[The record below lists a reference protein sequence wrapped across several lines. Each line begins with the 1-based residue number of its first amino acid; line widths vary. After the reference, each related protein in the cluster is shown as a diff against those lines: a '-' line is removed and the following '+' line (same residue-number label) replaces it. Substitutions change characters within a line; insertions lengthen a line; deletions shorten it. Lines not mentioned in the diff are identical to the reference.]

1 MLVYFISYKH
11 KILNRAHEMEV
22 YNMPNKEGAIN
33 PIQKGARRQNLH
45 DKQDNLGGNHKTK
58 PEYTNFEGKPID

>member
-1 MLVYFISYKH
+1 MNVSKFNINIKYLLRHMKGVT
-11 KILNRAHEMEV
+11 
-22 YNMPNKEGAIN
+22 NMPNKDGAIN

>member
-1 MLVYFISYKH
+1 MTKSNLT
-11 KILNRAHEMEV
+11 
-22 YNMPNKEGAIN
+22 NKPGSIN

-45 DKQDNLGGNHKTK
+45 DKQDNLGGNHKNK